1 MNPNSF
7 RFYRPCP
14 ALSPYVRFYW
24 TLHTAEALS
33 ALTFPT
39 ACLQL
44 IFHVGTPLYVP
55 ELAVSQSPMT
65 ISGQVDY
72 PAHLCTRGETKMIVV
87 VFQPYGFR
95 AFFSVPV
102 SELYNLEISG
112 FDLGD
117 RSLEELAATIAECGN
132 EETAVAQIENWL
144 LTRLA
149 ALPERDFYH
158 IKRIRSVVDLL
169 LSTPSVTVREMAEAA
184 CLTVKQLERV
194 FAATVG
200 ASPKVYARMVRFQ
213 RSLALMQRGYGD
225 NSLTQIAYRCGYA
238 DQSHFI
244 REFRQFSGHTPT
256 SLRKSI
262 APYSD
267 LFTNPV

>member
-1 MNPNSF
+1 
-7 RFYRPCP
+7 
-14 ALSPYVRFYW
+14 
-24 TLHTAEALS
+24 
-33 ALTFPT
+33 
-39 ACLQL
+39 
-44 IFHVGTPLYVP
+44 
-55 ELAVSQSPMT
+55 
-65 ISGQVDY
+65 
-72 PAHLCTRGETKMIVV
+72 MIVV

-95 AFFSVPV
+95 VFFSAPV

-112 FDLGD
+112 YDLGD

-132 EETAVAQIENWL
+132 EETAVVQIENWL
-144 LTRLA
+144 LARLA

-169 LSTPSVTVREMAEAA
+169 LSTPSLTVRKMAEAA

-194 FAATVG
+194 FSAMVG

-225 NSLTQIAYRCGYA
+225 NSLTQIAYQCGYA

-244 REFRQFSGHTPT
+244 SEFRQFSGHTPT